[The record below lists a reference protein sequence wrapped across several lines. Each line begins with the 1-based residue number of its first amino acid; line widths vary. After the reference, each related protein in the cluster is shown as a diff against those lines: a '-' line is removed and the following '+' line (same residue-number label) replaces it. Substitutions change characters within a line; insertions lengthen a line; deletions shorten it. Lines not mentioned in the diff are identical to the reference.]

1 MPVLIN
7 PTLALTPA
15 VVDEAGGV
23 RKLTYRSL
31 QEVSAPG
38 VLSLQEENRFIKAFW
53 RGKNEPFIS

>member
-15 VVDEAGGV
+15 VAAKAGGV

-31 QEVSAPG
+31 QEVSASG
-38 VLSLQEENRFIKAFW
+38 LLSLQEENRFIKEFW